1 MKFQLQMTIVGMKAN
16 KGSMDNGQTFDSTK
30 VYALTD
36 MDGSKG
42 NAVGQATAEYGI
54 GTSEELNKYKHLPF
68 PFVAVADCE
77 IVTNGKTQKTVIHA
91 LKPVTDQKAAKAL

>member
-1 MKFQLQMTIVGMKAN
+1 MRFQLQMTIVGMKSN
-16 KGSMDNGQTFDSTK
+16 KGQMDNGSTFDSTK

-42 NAVGQATAEYGI
+42 NAVGQATAEYAI
-54 GTSEELNKYKHLPF
+54 GTSEELQKYKHLPF
-68 PFVAVADCE
+68 PFVALADCE

-91 LKPVTDQKAAKAL
+91 LKPVADQKAKAA